1 MSLRNFMP
9 RIDLKPEQFSG
20 YPPEARKLVT
30 NDLVALQRLP
40 LSFLPS
46 LLREVIDYDF
56 KFPAERK
63 AIEKEMANLSLLSP
77 EQTKDWFQGF
87 AQIRLSPQL
96 EQFDWI
102 NAPAQFVEQ
111 LSAYLWT
118 THQLDAFRVA
128 ALAYAERLRA
138 AMPTEPPAIP
148 RLGITVIGQGVT
160 TPDEVLFRKL
170 RPNGVYYSRVQPE
183 NGLKQI
189 LEAVGGRA
197 KAHPAVHDHWYID
210 GGQEAAHDSAL
221 TCVSYH
227 ALGPARAALSSK
239 IRVEIERPGMG
250 PETLRTLLAQMRP
263 ADLGLEPR
271 VAQAENGSA
280 VESRG
285 AVMDRFQ
292 VKLLTEGSGTQI
304 FSTTF
309 AQWAAREALRRAQP
323 LTLLVRFA
331 PRQRQKPMNEMLSA
345 GTDSGVELDP
355 MGSLVDADMGAYYN
369 WLNQQRLTGA
379 EQSSFLVWFEN
390 HSEAVA
396 IGPSM
401 PRGTESTTAVDLAKL
416 LSWMT

>member
-1 MSLRNFMP
+1 MPRLRRANPLLSLRESMP
-9 RIDLKPEQFSG
+9 AIDLKPEQFSG

-30 NDLVALQRLP
+30 NDLAALQRLP

-56 KFPAERK
+56 KFPEERK
-63 AIEKEMANLSLLSP
+63 AIERELANLNSLSP
-77 EQTKDWFQGF
+77 GQTKDWFQGF
-87 AQIRLSPQL
+87 AEIRLSRQL

-138 AMPTEPPAIP
+138 AVPPEPPAMP

-160 TPDEVLFRKL
+160 TPDEILFRKL
-170 RPNGVYYSRVQPE
+170 RPHGVYYSRVQPE
-183 NGLKQI
+183 NGLKQ
-189 LEAVGGRA
+189 LLDVVGARA
-197 KAHPAVHDHWYID
+197 KAHPAVHGHWYID
-210 GGQEAAHDSAL
+210 GGQEAAYDPAL

-227 ALGPARAALSSK
+227 ALGPARAVLSSK

-263 ADLGLEPR
+263 ADLGLE
-271 VAQAENGSA
+271 QSA
-280 VESRG
+280 VL
-285 AVMDRFQ
+285 DRFQ

-309 AQWAAREALRRAQP
+309 AQWAARESLRRAQP

-345 GTDSGVELDP
+345 GTDSRVELDP

-390 HSEAVA
+390 HREAVA

-401 PRGTESTTAVDLAKL
+401 PRGTESTAVVDLAKL

>member
-1 MSLRNFMP
+1 MSSV
-9 RIDLKPEQFSG
+9 DLKPEQFKG

-30 NDLVALQRLP
+30 SDLAALQRLP

-63 AIEKEMANLSLLSP
+63 AIERELANLSSLSA
-77 EQTKDWFQGF
+77 EQMKDWFQGF

-128 ALAYAERLRA
+128 ALEYAERLHA
-138 AMPTEPPAIP
+138 AVPPEPPAMP
-148 RLGITVIGQGVT
+148 RLGITVIGQGVA
-160 TPDEVLFRKL
+160 TPEEPLFRKL
-170 RPNGVYYSRVQPE
+170 RPHGVYYSRVEPQ
-183 NGLKQI
+183 NGFKQ
-189 LEAVGGRA
+189 LLDAVSARA
-197 KAHPAVHDHWYID
+197 NAHPSTYGHWYID
-210 GGQEAAHDSAL
+210 GGQEAAHDPEL

-263 ADLGLEPR
+263 ADLGLD
-271 VAQAENGSA
+271 QSA
-280 VESRG
+280 VL
-285 AVMDRFQ
+285 DRFQ

-309 AQWAAREALRRAQP
+309 AQWAARESLRRAQP

-345 GTDSGVELDP
+345 GADSRVELDP
-355 MGSLVDADMGAYYN
+355 TGSLVDADMGAYYN

-396 IGPSM
+396 IGPAM
-401 PRGTESTTAVDLAKL
+401 PRGTESASPTDLQKL
-416 LSWMT
+416 ISWMT

>member
-1 MSLRNFMP
+1 MP

-30 NDLVALQRLP
+30 NDLAALQRLP

-63 AIEKEMANLSLLSP
+63 AIEKEMANLSSLSP

-138 AMPTEPPAIP
+138 AVPPEPPAIP

-160 TPDEVLFRKL
+160 TSDEILFRKL
-170 RPNGVYYSRVQPE
+170 RPHGVYYNRVQPE

-189 LEAVGGRA
+189 LEAVAARA

-210 GGQEAAHDSAL
+210 GGQEAAHDTAL

-271 VAQAENGSA
+271 VAQGENGSA
-280 VESRG
+280 VESVG

-345 GTDSGVELDP
+345 GTDSRVELDP

-401 PRGTESTTAVDLAKL
+401 PRGTESTTVVDLTKL
-416 LSWMT
+416 LSWMI